1 MLTGLR
7 VIILQTIQI
16 WNHYVVHLKL
26 IFYVEYISIF
36 QKQHFLF
43 ENEMVERKVLYQICK
58 SQSIMTQKK
67 KNTQKKTSF
76 AGGSVVKKPPVNTED
91 TGLIPDPGR
100 SHIPGSS

>member
-43 ENEMVERKVLYQICK
+43 ENEMVERKVLDLQN
-58 SQSIMTQKK
+58 SIYHDSKKKK
-67 KNTQKKTSF
+67 KNNNKKT
-76 AGGSVVKKPPVNTED
+76 
-91 TGLIPDPGR
+91 
-100 SHIPGSS
+100 

>member
-67 KNTQKKTSF
+67 KKHTKKNKLCWWLSGKETTCQYRRHRF
-76 AGGSVVKKPPVNTED
+76 
-91 TGLIPDPGR
+91 DP
-100 SHIPGSS
+100 

>member
-67 KNTQKKTSF
+67 KKKTSF
-76 AGGSVVKKPPVNTED
+76 AGDSVVKKPPVNTED

-100 SHIPGSS
+100 SRIPGSS

>member
-7 VIILQTIQI
+7 VIILLSIQI

-43 ENEMVERKVLYQICK
+43 GNEVVERKVLYQICK
-58 SQSIMTQKK
+58 SQSIMTQK
-67 KNTQKKTSF
+67 NKKT
-76 AGGSVVKKPPVNTED
+76 KKKKQALLVAQW
-91 TGLIPDPGR
+91 
-100 SHIPGSS
+100 